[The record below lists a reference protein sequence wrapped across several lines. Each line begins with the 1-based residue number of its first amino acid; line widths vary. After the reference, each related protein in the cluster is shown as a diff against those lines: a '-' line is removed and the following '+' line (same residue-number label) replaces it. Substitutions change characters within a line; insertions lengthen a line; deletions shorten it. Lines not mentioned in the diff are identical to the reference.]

1 MSSNVGI
8 TMGYWRARR
17 RGARPPQPPPNT
29 TARTTTVLVT
39 TVPMTSIRNSVR
51 DRARFDSTRAFTL
64 LALYQEWRPA
74 NIVDGGV
81 DQSAANRRFNCHAR
95 LPPAALQDDQGF
107 QLRLVKQA
115 VH

>member
-17 RGARPPQPPPNT
+17 RGARPLQRPPNT

-39 TVPMTSIRNSVR
+39 TVPMTGIRNSVR
-51 DRARFDSTRAFTL
+51 DRAPFDSTL
-64 LALYQEWRPA
+64 LALYQEWRPT
-74 NIVDGGV
+74 NIVIDGGV
-81 DQSAANRRFNCHAR
+81 DQSAANRRFNCHAAR
-95 LPPAALQDDQGF
+95 LPPAALQDDQGL